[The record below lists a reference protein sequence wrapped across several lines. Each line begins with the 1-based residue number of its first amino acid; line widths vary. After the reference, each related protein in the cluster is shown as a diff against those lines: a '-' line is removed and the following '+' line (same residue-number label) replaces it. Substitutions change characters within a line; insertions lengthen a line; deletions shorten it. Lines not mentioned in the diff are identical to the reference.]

1 MEVNTEA
8 DDVTECSQDDEPTT
22 GVCGF
27 YGINIVALICACGM
41 TWPQYTNATD
51 RQVRQRSDGI
61 ANHFTNGRL
70 KMAEPV

>member
-41 TWPQYTNATD
+41 T
-51 RQVRQRSDGI
+51 
-61 ANHFTNGRL
+61 
-70 KMAEPV
+70 